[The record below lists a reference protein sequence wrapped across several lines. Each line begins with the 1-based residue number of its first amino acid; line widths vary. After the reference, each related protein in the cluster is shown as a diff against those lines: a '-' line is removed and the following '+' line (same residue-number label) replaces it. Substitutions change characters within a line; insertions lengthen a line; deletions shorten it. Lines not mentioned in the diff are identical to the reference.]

1 MKRFFKKTI
10 ITFMKIWIDFSP
22 IKESEFATDIADS
35 LSYVYSMLAE
45 RQSHLSVT
53 ASCATRE
60 PDVTDN
66 P

>member
-1 MKRFFKKTI
+1 
-10 ITFMKIWIDFSP
+10 MKIWIDFSP
-22 IKESEFATDIADS
+22 IKKSEFAADIADS

-45 RQSHLSVT
+45 RLSHLRVT

-60 PDVTDN
+60 PDITDN